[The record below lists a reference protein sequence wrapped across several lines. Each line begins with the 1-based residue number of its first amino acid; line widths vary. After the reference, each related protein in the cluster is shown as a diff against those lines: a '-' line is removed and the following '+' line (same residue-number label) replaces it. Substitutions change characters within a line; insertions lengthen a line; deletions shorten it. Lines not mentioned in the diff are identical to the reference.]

1 MKKLFII
8 LSVLFLASGVFG
20 AEPVTMQEAE
30 KLYQEGKFRESSD
43 IYQKVLAEGKESAK
57 LYYNLGNCYYKLGEN
72 TQAILNYERALLL
85 NPSDGDIKYNLKMAE
100 RATVDKISVMPE
112 FFVSRWYKSFVS
124 SFSADQ
130 WAYVSVGF
138 FLLFLGMAALFFY
151 SSSVGIKKTGFLLG
165 FCMLFLTATTVFF
178 AWKQERRI
186 VEREYAIVI
195 TPSVT
200 VKGAPDNSGTE
211 LFVVHEGLKVKI
223 ISSLGNWYNIRM
235 SDGNEGWLP
244 KPDLEKI

>member
-8 LSVLFLASGVFG
+8 LSVLFLATRLLG
-20 AEPVTMQEAE
+20 AEPQTVQEAAR
-30 KLYQEGKFRESSD
+30 LYQEGKFQESAD
-43 IYQKVLAEGKESAK
+43 IYNKVLAEGKESAK

-85 NPSDGDIKYNLKMAE
+85 NPSDREAKYNLNMAQ

-112 FFVSRWYKSFVS
+112 FFVNRWYKNFVS

-130 WAYVSVGF
+130 WAYVSVGC
-138 FLLFLGMAALFFY
+138 FLLFLAMAALFFY
-151 SSSVGIKKTGFLLG
+151 SSSVGIKKTGFILG
-165 FCMLFLTATTVFF
+165 FCMLFLTVATVFF
-178 AWKQERRI
+178 AFRQEHRI
-186 VEREYAIVI
+186 VEREYAIVM

-223 ISSLGNWYNIRM
+223 LSSLGDWYNIRM
-235 SDGNEGWLP
+235 TDGNEGWLP
-244 KPDLEKI
+244 KSDLERI